1 MVRSSVQ
8 RYRTADI
15 ESSVGSF
22 DDLLLPEP
30 LVRALARA
38 GYTKPSPVQSAS
50 IPIGRIGKDMIIQA
64 KSGTGKTVVFA
75 TICLERVKA
84 SSGTPQV
91 CCAGACSSPTRSS
104 SFIIRPSSSCVFC
117 CLAGPHSGTHKGAGT
132 AELRGQS
139 IQGLLASLGLRVLS
153 NSCLLSADSHTAAHS
168 IRCSVK

>member
-1 MVRSSVQ
+1 MTRSSVQ

-38 GYTKPSPVQSAS
+38 GYNKPSPVQSAS
-50 IPIGRIGKDMIIQA
+50 IPVGCIGKDMIIQA

-91 CCAGACSSPTRSS
+91 CLTYGMGGKAR
-104 SFIIRPSSSCVFC
+104 
-117 CLAGPHSGTHKGAGT
+117 T
-132 AELRGQS
+132 A
-139 IQGLLASLGLRVLS
+139 
-153 NSCLLSADSHTAAHS
+153 
-168 IRCSVK
+168 